1 MARRRRA
8 RSSAIVV
15 RSAPPR
21 YSAPRPIVIRAPA
34 TPARRR
40 RRSKGGGG
48 GFGGIM
54 SGGTG
59 IVAIAI
65 AAAVIGLAEQSGIVA
80 ELPSIPL
87 VRRNGALALG
97 AYYYSKHGGGAPARA
112 VATAPRAVCGYAT
125 AKSGSV
131 C

>member
-80 ELPSIPL
+80 KLPSIPL
-87 VRRNGALALG
+87 VGRKGPLALG
-97 AYYYSKHGGGAPARA
+97 AYYYSKHAGGRPPPGSTPAPAALALYER
-112 VATAPRAVCGYAT
+112 
-125 AKSGSV
+125 
-131 C
+131 